1 MGVEWIQVFKWKILT
16 YEQRPEGSKAKGTPG
31 EEHFGQRTEH
41 GQRPCGG
48 RGAGMSTWLQREKR
62 A

>member
-1 MGVEWIQVFKWKILT
+1 MFKWKILT
-16 YEQRPEGSKAKGTPG
+16 YEQRPEGSKVKGTPG
-31 EEHFGQRTEH
+31 EERFRQRIKH

-48 RGAGMSTWLQREKR
+48 RGAGIFTWLQREKS